1 MMGKPSPNV
10 IFTDQIGFFYDIFP
24 SKKYTQY
31 HSSFFVFI
39 ICIKQKRYNKEIK
52 KVWGRVSREV
62 D

>member
-39 ICIKQKRYNKEIK
+39 ICIKQKKI
-52 KVWGRVSREV
+52 
-62 D
+62 